1 MKDWEKYEG
10 EIFDKLRMEFP
21 DGEILKNQKIRGIF
35 SKRSR
40 QIDILVKGKLIGKE
54 IFGVIDCKKF
64 SKKIDVKTVESFIGF
79 LEDVGAN
86 LGVMITNNG
95 YTKSAKN
102 RITNYTNRDIRL
114 DIVEFDKFEKYDF
127 HWDECPLCRNE
138 DGMARGEIHWNDPG
152 GLVIDEKITIVQSGE
167 CTYCGETYAK
177 CQGCGDIMHF
187 GLADEMECQCENV
200 FEYKSEY
207 IGSGMTEDRIIIR
220 DKKTE
225 EQEFNDPNQ
234 TSLFE

>member
-10 EIFDKLRMEFP
+10 EIFDKLQMEFP

-86 LGVMITNNG
+86 LGIMVTNSG
-95 YTKSAKN
+95 YTKSAKS
-102 RITNYTNRDIRL
+102 RITNYTIRDVRL
-114 DIVEFDKFEKYDF
+114 DIVEFDKFEEYDF
-127 HWDECPLCRNE
+127 HWDECSLCRND

-152 GLVIDEKITIVQSGE
+152 GIVIDEKITIVQSGE
-167 CTYCGETYAK
+167 
-177 CQGCGDIMHF
+177 
-187 GLADEMECQCENV
+187 
-200 FEYKSEY
+200 
-207 IGSGMTEDRIIIR
+207 
-220 DKKTE
+220 
-225 EQEFNDPNQ
+225 
-234 TSLFE
+234 